1 MNRIVEK
8 LGNSRDM
15 VISFILHVILIAV
28 FGGTILFKAVQEP
41 PDFTSET
48 QLVTPSTNI
57 QKPEQNQAVIPDMP
71 NNVAMQTQQQHQPIT
86 TTSIITPQLIPFTVT
101 PVQLPPNFEAKK
113 IPAPKQTSEV
123 TKPILEGINGF
134 RDTWVTK
141 RDNGGTRPVEYEFT
155 AYIGQYSGNWNSTIQ
170 IKNNAIE
177 NGSLPNLLY
186 FMSETSKNK
195 VKTNY
200 KNVKAIKLDSD
211 EIFATKPPFIFL
223 TGTRDFKLTDK
234 EVENLRTYIRLGGA
248 VWGDSSVPGKNS
260 RFDIAFKREM
270 QRVIPD
276 VDKKWEII
284 PKNHPLY
291 SAGYFPEVKEDA
303 RGLNSYREQVQVLRQ
318 YGEIAIIYTS
328 NDYGDMWQVGLA
340 KNQIDMRKSITG
352 EYVAINP
359 TIWNNR
365 DTYLRNI
372 NLPSL
377 IESYKFG
384 TNIVIHLLNRWE
396 NKKVS
401 NL

>member
-1 MNRIVEK
+1 MNQIIEK

-41 PDFTSET
+41 PDFTTET
-48 QLVTPSTNI
+48 QLVNPSANI
-57 QKPEQNQAVIPDMP
+57 PKPVQNQPAIPQMP
-71 NNVAMQTQQQHQPIT
+71 SNVGIQTQQTQPIT
-86 TTSIITPQLIPFTVT
+86 TTSIITPQAVPFTIT
-101 PVQLPPNFEAKK
+101 HVQPPPNLEAKNFT
-113 IPAPKQTSEV
+113 PAAQTAEV
-123 TKPILEGINGF
+123 TKPILEGIKGF
-134 RDTWVTK
+134 RETWVTK
-141 RDNGGTRPVEYEFT
+141 RDNVGTRPVEYEFT

-170 IKNNAIE
+170 SKNNTIE

-223 TGTRDFKLTDK
+223 TGTRDFTLSDK

-248 VWGDSSVPGKNS
+248 IWGDSSVPGKNS

-270 QRVIPD
+270 KRVIPD
-276 VDKKWEII
+276 IDKKWETVQ
-284 PKNHPLY
+284 KNHPLY
-291 SAGYFPEVKEDA
+291 TSGYFPEVRDDA
-303 RGLNSYREQVQVLRQ
+303 SGVNSYKEPIQVLRQ

-340 KNQIDMRKSITG
+340 KNQIDMRKSVTG
-352 EYVAINP
+352 EYVALNP

-372 NLPSL
+372 NLPAL

-396 NKKVS
+396 DKKIS
-401 NL
+401 KL